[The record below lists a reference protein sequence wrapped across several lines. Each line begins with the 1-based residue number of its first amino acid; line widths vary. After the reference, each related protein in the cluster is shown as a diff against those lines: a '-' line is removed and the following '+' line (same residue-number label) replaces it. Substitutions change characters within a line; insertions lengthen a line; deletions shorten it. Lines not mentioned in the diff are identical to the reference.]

1 MIYFTLLPFLYSRR
15 RNGQG
20 KNYVEYHK
28 GTYQVIDSITSG
40 LLINNEIKGKIQIK
54 AVTTF
59 KKAES
64 TLRYLLR
71 FIVEKYKGKEIILFV
86 HKEFIAGQNAYR
98 SLKCIDDNK
107 CKYSV
112 FNEGCETYEDEL
124 YICMK
129 VPHDI

>member
-1 MIYFTLLPFLYSRR
+1 LLLFLYSRR

-20 KNYVEYHK
+20 KNYAEYHK

-40 LLINNEIKGKIQIK
+40 LLIHNKVKEKIQIK

-64 TLRYLLR
+64 ALRYLLR
-71 FIVEKYKGKEIILFV
+71 FIVEKYEGKEIILFV
-86 HKEFIAGQNAYR
+86 HKDFIAGQNAYK
-98 SLKCIDDNK
+98 SLKCIENNE
-107 CKYSV
+107 CKYSI
-112 FNEGCETYEDEL
+112 FNEGCESYEDDL